1 MKTFYYVLLISVFS
15 LVPAKHSAQN
25 SLSPTE
31 AISPQAGQWSIVFG
45 LNQPILLGGF
55 NAEIVY
61 WTKNF
66 VFDYSHGFNLNFP
79 GEGESKVQRLAFR
92 MPHTLGFGA
101 GYRFTEA
108 FNIRLEPKMHIW
120 DMYYENTSSAP
131 QNRINTYTTFTLGLG
146 AYYNWMPFE
155 KEQNLL
161 RGITIAPS
169 FRWWP
174 NIATTLPDNALRYTN
189 TLTQRE
195 EIHQAKNIGIA
206 NTPFLVNVSIG
217 YTF

>member
-1 MKTFYYVLLISVFS
+1 M
-15 LVPAKHSAQN
+15 
-25 SLSPTE
+25 
-31 AISPQAGQWSIVFG
+31 
-45 LNQPILLGGF
+45 
-55 NAEIVY
+55 
-61 WTKNF
+61 
-66 VFDYSHGFNLNFP
+66 FDYSHGFNLSFP
-79 GEGESKVQRLAFR
+79 GEGESKVQRLTFR
-92 MPHTLGFGA
+92 MPHTVGFGA

-108 FNIRLEPKMHIW
+108 FNIRVEPKMHIW
-120 DMYYENTSSAP
+120 DVYYENTSSDD
-131 QNRINTYTTFTLGLG
+131 QSRINTYTTFTLGLG

-155 KEQNLL
+155 REQNVF
-161 RGITIAPS
+161 RGLTIAPS

-206 NTPFLVNVSIG
+206 NTPFFVNISIG